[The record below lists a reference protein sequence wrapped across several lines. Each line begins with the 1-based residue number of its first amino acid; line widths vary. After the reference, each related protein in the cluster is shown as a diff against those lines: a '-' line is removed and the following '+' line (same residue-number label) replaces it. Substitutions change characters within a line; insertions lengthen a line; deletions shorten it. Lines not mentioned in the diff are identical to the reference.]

1 VKACHKLG
9 IDEIEAE
16 VKDYSDLFVIES
28 NRYRQKTWE
37 EKLKEAEAL
46 EKLLKPMAKEN
57 IKIPTGGKKS
67 LTLQKSAKSKVDVRE
82 ETAKSLGISHDTLH
96 KAKVIAKAKPELIKQ
111 IDAGKRTV
119 HSAYDKEGVEGEI
132 RQLRQRGFI

>member
-1 VKACHKLG
+1 MKACHKLG